1 MSEVI
6 PTLKASVG
14 PQQREAL
21 TMTLTSTW
29 ETREVPVLE
38 ATISL
43 LDDRDPGA
51 PVQLEEIVNAV
62 DLGES
67 EVSRSI
73 AKLAHEHLVVTP
85 IKAMAG
91 PVDYLVYEAT
101 PKGLR
106 AAGVWPSEG
115 AAAGAFLEALD
126 QQIEEAPEGS
136 SKKSA
141 LEQIKASAKNVTE
154 GTLTAVFAAAVKA
167 GTGL

>member
-1 MSEVI
+1 M
-6 PTLKASVG
+6 A
-14 PQQREAL
+14 
-21 TMTLTSTW
+21 LTSTW
-29 ETREVPVLE
+29 ETNEVPVLE

-43 LDDRDPGA
+43 LEEGEPGM
-51 PVQLEEIVNAV
+51 PVQLYDIVNSVELDEAA
-62 DLGES
+62 
-67 EVSRSI
+67 VSRSI
-73 AKLAHEHLVVTP
+73 AKLSHEHLVVKP
-85 IKAMAG
+85 IESMGG
-91 PVDYLVYEAT
+91 PVDYIVYEAT

-106 AAGVWPSEG
+106 AAGVWPSED

-136 SKKSA
+136 QKKSA

>member
-1 MSEVI
+1 M
-6 PTLKASVG
+6 A
-14 PQQREAL
+14 
-21 TMTLTSTW
+21 LTSTW
-29 ETREVPVLE
+29 ETIEVPVLE
-38 ATISL
+38 ATVSL
-43 LDDRDPGA
+43 LESKNPGS
-51 PVQLEEIVNAV
+51 PTTLDEIVEASGLER
-62 DLGES
+62 D
-67 EVSRSI
+67 EVNRTI
-73 AKLAHEHLVVTP
+73 GKLSQEHLVAND
-85 IKAMAG
+85 ISAAG
-91 PVDYLVYEAT
+91 AGAIDWIVKGVT

-106 AAGVWPSEG
+106 AAGVWPSEN